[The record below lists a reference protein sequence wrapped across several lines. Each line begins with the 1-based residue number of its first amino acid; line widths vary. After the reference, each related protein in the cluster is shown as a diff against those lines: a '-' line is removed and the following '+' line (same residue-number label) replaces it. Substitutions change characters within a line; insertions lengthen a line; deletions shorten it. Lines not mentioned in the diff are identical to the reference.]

1 MSKLN
6 EDLLAQVAR
15 GADNEEEM
23 EVGAVAPPDYVS
35 AVEDR
40 KKIRKE
46 LPGRFKDQE
55 KATKAFVDD
64 NHKREP
70 KRKPLGEL
78 KKLKLSES
86 LFEDVHISE
95 ATAVA
100 EKPKSGVI
108 YYKDAKHRDPLAD
121 VIQRELTDGEVVYKF
136 SDKKGRFQATHA
148 PSLNIDAMDVSVDY
162 DEDRDDQPYILVR
175 LADKAL
181 LDEVATVG
189 KKYGKEVTTGTE
201 RFMRGDK
208 KLFAKI
214 YLDDADFDGHYFDP
228 NVPVKTGKGKKDED
242 DE

>member
-1 MSKLN
+1 MSRMN

-15 GADNEEEM
+15 GADNEENM
-23 EVGAVAPPDYVS
+23 DFVATAPPDYVS
-35 AVEDR
+35 AVKDR
-40 KKIRKE
+40 EKLRKE

-55 KATKAFVDD
+55 KDTKDFVDD

-78 KKLKLSES
+78 KKLKLRES
-86 LFEDVHISE
+86 LFEDVHIKE

-148 PSLNIDAMDVSVDY
+148 PSLNLDAMDVSVDY

-175 LADKAL
+175 VADKAV
-181 LDEVATVG
+181 LDEVVAIG

-208 KLFAKI
+208 KLFARI

-228 NVPVKTGKGKKDED
+228 NVPVKTGKGKRED
-242 DE
+242 DEE